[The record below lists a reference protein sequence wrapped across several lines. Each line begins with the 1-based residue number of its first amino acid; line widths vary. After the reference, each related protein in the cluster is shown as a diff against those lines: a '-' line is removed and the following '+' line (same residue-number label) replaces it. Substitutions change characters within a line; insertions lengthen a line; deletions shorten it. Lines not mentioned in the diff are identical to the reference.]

1 MLLFSTYKF
10 DPMKSLV
17 TQRFSEFRQVTALT
31 LLSVLLL
38 GLRIKITHHYSM
50 LFLVWN
56 LFLAF
61 IPYVMSVQL
70 RFRESVTTTNL
81 IATFLIWLAFLPNA
95 PYILTDLIHI
105 RHAASNWLVYESLL
119 ILSFSATGLF
129 VGFLSL
135 RDMSALLSEK
145 GWLPHKKWVRT
156 FEYSILF
163 LCSYGIYLGRVLRW
177 NTWDVIQQPQQLFLD
192 MADLFIHAFSHSDA
206 WLMIGS
212 MHLFLLVTFTL
223 FKNYN
228 ARIFHK

>member
-1 MLLFSTYKF
+1 
-10 DPMKSLV
+10 
-17 TQRFSEFRQVTALT
+17 
-31 LLSVLLL
+31 
-38 GLRIKITHHYSM
+38 M

-61 IPYVMSVQL
+61 IPYVMLVRL

-119 ILSFSATGLF
+119 ILSFSITGLF
-129 VGFLSL
+129 LGFLSL
-135 RDMSALLSEK
+135 RDMSFLLSEK
-145 GWLPHKKWVRT
+145 GWLPHKKWERI
-156 FEYSILF
+156 FECSILF
-163 LCSYGIYLGRVLRW
+163 LCGYGIYLGRALRW
-177 NTWDVIQQPQQLFLD
+177 NTWDVIQHPQQLFLD
-192 MADLFIHAFSHSDA
+192 MAGLFIHAFSHQDA

-212 MHLFLLVTFTL
+212 MSLFLIVTYTL

-228 ARIFHK
+228 ARISHK

>member
-1 MLLFSTYKF
+1 
-10 DPMKSLV
+10 MKLIV
-17 TQRFSEFRQVTALT
+17 IQRFSEFKQVTALT
-31 LLSVLLL
+31 LLSIVLL
-38 GLRIKITHHYSM
+38 GFRMKITHHYSM

-56 LFLAF
+56 LFRAF
-61 IPYVMSVQL
+61 IPYVMLVRL

-129 VGFLSL
+129 LGFLSL
-135 RDMSALLSEK
+135 RDMSVLLNEK
-145 GWLPHKKWVRT
+145 GWLPHKKWVRI

-163 LCSYGIYLGRVLRW
+163 LCGYGVYLGRVLRW
-177 NTWDVIQQPQQLFLD
+177 NTWDMIQHPQQLFLD
-192 MADLFIHAFSHSDA
+192 MADLFIHAFSHAEA

-212 MHLFLLVTFTL
+212 MSLFLIVTYTL

-228 ARIFHK
+228 ERIFHK